1 MSGRVLGRSDI
12 RQICIIVT
20 GLNLNHT
27 QYWWPMTALRHMTRF
42 FCDSWASCVDR
53 VTTVRLCNQVII
65 YRPNTVNCTDI
76 LQQLCCN
83 TVVAEWTSSGRRTG
97 RDAKVSRPGPV
108 NSGILGPDL
117 QNILRQCYDYL
128 AIMKKLGPTIDLRRT
143 SNLQNILYDYRKIN
157 LRQNAW
163 KSYDPQLS
171 SVRTK
176 LSKLSKDNQQSHANR
191 ETLNVVVTDFVLNWL
206 TIFLRQILARH
217 KSLQ

>member
-1 MSGRVLGRSDI
+1 MSLHLALLLLFYCLFVWNKAELSRARPLYSYVDALWIRGKNSSLAALNSGLRLGGPNIDNCMSGRVLGRSDI
-12 RQICIIVT
+12 RKICMIVT

-27 QYWWPMTALRHMTRF
+27 QYWWPMTAQRHMTRF

-97 RDAKVSRPGPV
+97 RDVKVSRPGPV

-128 AIMKKLGPTIDLRRT
+128 MIMPKLRSTYDWRLIYQT
-143 SNLQNILYDYRKIN
+143 SYNE
-157 LRQNAW
+157 W
-163 KSYDPQLS
+163 KAF
-171 SVRTK
+171 RG
-176 LSKLSKDNQQSHANR
+176 
-191 ETLNVVVTDFVLNWL
+191 
-206 TIFLRQILARH
+206 
-217 KSLQ
+217 